1 MDKMYKIL
9 FYYPYT
15 RRSKINYQ
23 YTKYCENNPSALF
36 DAKGTTYS
44 SFSKI
49 KNSALLG
56 ILYQFQ
62 KRNKEKTERF
72 FAKSP
77 LMMTWFSF
85 LIVCLIILHADPTF
99 SISLR
104 FFSSNLPAETG
115 HSLLGDAHF
124 VDGGHAVQLSRTTPL
139 SFGIMLHST
148 PYKFS
153 SSTSFSSNFTFEI
166 GNGVA
171 LVIIPADFPSKFAR
185 NMSFGLQDVN
195 RFFGIEFDVNVCKIS
210 SSRVSNVSKNNNVL
224 KSGVNLTSWVNYFAI
239 SNQLD
244 VRVSKSGDSRPVE
257 PLISHHINLGE
268 MLNGKEVLLGL
279 ASINEKP
286 EQITTVYSWTSDIK
300 DIPKWM
306 HSIPV
311 FPLDSSTQHH
321 DVKTYKKKVSF
332 LSGFIVATGCGA
344 LAALALFFVW
354 AFVADKQKAQG
365 EPSVHPVDF
374 KYEKIGVLEANNT
387 SESAMK

>member
-1 MDKMYKIL
+1 
-9 FYYPYT
+9 
-15 RRSKINYQ
+15 
-23 YTKYCENNPSALF
+23 
-36 DAKGTTYS
+36 
-44 SFSKI
+44 
-49 KNSALLG
+49 
-56 ILYQFQ
+56 
-62 KRNKEKTERF
+62 
-72 FAKSP
+72 
-77 LMMTWFSF
+77 
-85 LIVCLIILHADPTF
+85 
-99 SISLR
+99 
-104 FFSSNLPAETG
+104 
-115 HSLLGDAHF
+115 
-124 VDGGHAVQLSRTTPL
+124 
-139 SFGIMLHST
+139 
-148 PYKFS
+148 
-153 SSTSFSSNFTFEI
+153 
-166 GNGVA
+166 
-171 LVIIPADFPSKFAR
+171 
-185 NMSFGLQDVN
+185 
-195 RFFGIEFDVNVCKIS
+195 
-210 SSRVSNVSKNNNVL
+210 
-224 KSGVNLTSWVNYFAI
+224 
-239 SNQLD
+239 
-244 VRVSKSGDSRPVE
+244 
-257 PLISHHINLGE
+257 